1 MNEKSKMILKKA
13 GWYQGKKSDIS
24 EILKYYETEN
34 MEEIYRKHFKLEVFP
49 KAKEFLEEFGD
60 VVIKKDNHPYHIFNL
75 KEVFPDEYCPYLSE
89 EISMLL
95 NQKSLVIGM
104 CSGGMNIIYIVESG
118 EIYDSYGYVAKN
130 MYEMWDYILGTI
142 AINESSSKNWEKLG
156 LENRLSEIELE
167 VFKKYEEQDVN
178 K

>member
-1 MNEKSKMILKKA
+1 
-13 GWYQGKKSDIS
+13 
-24 EILKYYETEN
+24 
-34 MEEIYRKHFKLEVFP
+34 
-49 KAKEFLEEFGD
+49 
-60 VVIKKDNHPYHIFNL
+60 
-75 KEVFPDEYCPYLSE
+75 
-89 EISMLL
+89 
-95 NQKSLVIGM
+95 M